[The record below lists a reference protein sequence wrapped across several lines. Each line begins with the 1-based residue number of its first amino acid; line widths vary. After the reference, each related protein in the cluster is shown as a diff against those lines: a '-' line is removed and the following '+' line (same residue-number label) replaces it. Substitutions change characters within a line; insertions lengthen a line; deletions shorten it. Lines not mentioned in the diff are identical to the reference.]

1 LWWLKVTA
9 TVFTV
14 EDKAKLKMLTEEIPK
29 LRLRVEELEETL
41 EILSD
46 RELMQSIEVSEK
58 EIEQN
63 RLYSRKEALKELGLD
78 EEDL

>member
-1 LWWLKVTA
+1 VTA

>member
-1 LWWLKVTA
+1 MTA